1 MIWRKGKKPN
11 EVKETG
17 SKLQGLWP
25 VKEYED
31 SRMTFVYPVQAS
43 SLLGRIKKTE
53 DFKSDNIDEK
63 MYFINLKVCFN
74 ILRGE
79 VP

>member
-63 MYFINLKVCFN
+63 KCISLILKCAL
-74 ILRGE
+74 IY
-79 VP
+79 